1 MLDVTTVSGPGV
13 ATEPVRKAG
22 PRPVSFL
29 TRLKRVR
36 FPLFVVI
43 ASIVV
48 AEGAYRS
55 GVLATLEHLYTD
67 LWHRTS
73 GVRFTPDHVALV
85 VIDDQSL
92 AEHGDQPMVFWTP
105 LFARAAATLREAGV
119 TVIGVDFL
127 FGFTPEDWINKLNLA
142 GTEGLKDYDLAFR
155 QELNQ
160 GKMVLVG
167 SVVRGNPG
175 EKDNV
180 LLAHPDYLLSLPN
193 ADFVS
198 HVGFADL
205 VTDADGGVRR
215 FEVAPHVDL
224 PPDLAAGAP
233 RLDLAP
239 LLASHAAGL
248 DKAAST
254 WQVGGRTV
262 DTAAINTISYA
273 GPPGTV
279 PRVSLSKV
287 LADGA
292 VNDPSIQALRGK
304 VVIIGGDFQG
314 MNDVH
319 TTPYS
324 GRLLTGTG
332 GLMAGVEIQANIV
345 ETLLSGRETREA
357 PAWMR
362 ILLLT
367 VFIGITTWAYHQ
379 RSPWTGLV
387 ELAAALA
394 LSLLIGFAAFQR
406 FVLIPAASLQ
416 LGLLT
421 AYLLAFSERLTS
433 EERDKARV
441 KTMFKGYVS
450 DDVVEML
457 LSSER
462 RLDLQGQA
470 MHITVLFSDIRQFT
484 TISEKLTPRETVE
497 FLNAYYAIVVGV
509 ILEEGGRI
517 DKFIGDA
524 VMAEFGVP
532 YPFPDHAHRAL
543 RAAVRIRRVA
553 GEFQQWMHERFPDRD
568 IPEFRVGVGVHTGD
582 AVVGNVGS
590 EARMEYTAVGD
601 TVNVASRL
609 EGETKYLNCV
619 IAASVQAVRE
629 AEKAGAT
636 VATGVHDTVR
646 VKGRLE
652 PVEVFEIIDTGK

>member
-1 MLDVTTVSGPGV
+1 VLDVTTVSGPGV

-224 PPDLAAGAP
+224 PPILRHDHPRDQHRHEHRQRRGDRDRRPQCQERHRHQRLAEPQRRPDQRRHENHRNHIRA
-233 RLDLAP
+233 RRIQ
-239 LLASHAAGL
+239 HH
-248 DKAAST
+248 
-254 WQVGGRTV
+254 
-262 DTAAINTISYA
+262 
-273 GPPGTV
+273 
-279 PRVSLSKV
+279 
-287 LADGA
+287 GA
-292 VNDPSIQALRGK
+292 VP
-304 VVIIGGDFQG
+304 
-314 MNDVH
+314 
-319 TTPYS
+319 T
-324 GRLLTGTG
+324 
-332 GLMAGVEIQANIV
+332 
-345 ETLLSGRETREA
+345 
-357 PAWMR
+357 
-362 ILLLT
+362 
-367 VFIGITTWAYHQ
+367 
-379 RSPWTGLV
+379 
-387 ELAAALA
+387 
-394 LSLLIGFAAFQR
+394 
-406 FVLIPAASLQ
+406 
-416 LGLLT
+416 
-421 AYLLAFSERLTS
+421 
-433 EERDKARV
+433 
-441 KTMFKGYVS
+441 
-450 DDVVEML
+450 
-457 LSSER
+457 
-462 RLDLQGQA
+462 
-470 MHITVLFSDIRQFT
+470 
-484 TISEKLTPRETVE
+484 
-497 FLNAYYAIVVGV
+497 
-509 ILEEGGRI
+509 
-517 DKFIGDA
+517 
-524 VMAEFGVP
+524 
-532 YPFPDHAHRAL
+532 
-543 RAAVRIRRVA
+543 
-553 GEFQQWMHERFPDRD
+553 
-568 IPEFRVGVGVHTGD
+568 
-582 AVVGNVGS
+582 
-590 EARMEYTAVGD
+590 
-601 TVNVASRL
+601 
-609 EGETKYLNCV
+609 
-619 IAASVQAVRE
+619 
-629 AEKAGAT
+629 
-636 VATGVHDTVR
+636 
-646 VKGRLE
+646 
-652 PVEVFEIIDTGK
+652 